1 MERDV
6 DQTLTA
12 RVYFAAGSH
21 FRLDWLRRQARH
33 LNIDSQWAAEAVDS
47 LLSQLYSCQVGL
59 TDRILQDM
67 KLKGKSDKNISGQ
80 DVIQRWMDE
89 FASQSVFV
97 DSLLNEIQK
106 AGATDIPMLLIA
118 EQRIRQLY
126 ER

>member
-1 MERDV
+1 
-6 DQTLTA
+6 
-12 RVYFAAGSH
+12 
-21 FRLDWLRRQARH
+21 
-33 LNIDSQWAAEAVDS
+33 
-47 LLSQLYSCQVGL
+47 
-59 TDRILQDM
+59 M